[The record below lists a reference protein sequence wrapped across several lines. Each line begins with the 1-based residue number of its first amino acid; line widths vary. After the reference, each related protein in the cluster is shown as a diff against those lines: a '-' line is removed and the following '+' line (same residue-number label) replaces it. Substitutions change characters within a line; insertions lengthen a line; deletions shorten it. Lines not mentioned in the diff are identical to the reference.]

1 MIFPLIPEKKSTFV
15 LKCALLYIKKEY
27 DVTISIIQPPV
38 RDFYQTPHRH
48 AALGANTVK
57 SILETAGHKVNLYNF
72 PLWENR
78 VSTPPLP
85 RELSYLKPFLIPG
98 ETGPVSWFTQR
109 KHFGPSFEE
118 CARIVLKSNPDLVM
132 ISCFAWG
139 YAQEALQ
146 TAIAI
151 KRQSPHTLLEI
162 GGAGVSVNPGW
173 FEKTGLFRH
182 VRTGPAEENLRGFFG
197 LTEPLPPIMPV
208 IAETT
213 EYRGKPQYA
222 AMLTRG
228 CPARCSFCANY
239 LTLGREFRKVPPEE
253 ILDQLERT
261 GRKDFHLNLED
272 DNLLSDKKYF
282 LDFLAEF
289 KSRFPHA
296 TLSAENGLDYQ
307 KLTVPLAETLID
319 SGFTR
324 FNLSM
329 ASSDS
334 RILAAQKRSSRLD
347 HLTEL
352 LNHLAERGI
361 PAVTYFIAG
370 LPGDTPKSVL
380 ANLLFLS
387 RVPTEIGISPFYAV
401 PGLPGFEHPG
411 EKDLPESP
419 VYYCGSSVY
428 PWNGNL
434 STAQLITAFR
444 LSRLTNLIK
453 RVRAVRDADLSS
465 PQPSSHQLTL
475 HRELVERIFETRRLY
490 SITGKGKT
498 RQIIPVPEMDNDMVE
513 SFFTANQ
520 TVR

>member
-1 MIFPLIPEKKSTFV
+1 MI
-15 LKCALLYIKKEY
+15 
-27 DVTISIIQPPV
+27 ISIIQPPV

-48 AALGANTVK
+48 AALGANTVGK
-57 SILETAGHKVNLYNF
+57 ILEQGGHEVHLYNF
-72 PLWENR
+72 PFGGKV

-109 KHFGPSFEE
+109 KHFGPTFEE
-118 CARIVLKSNPDLVM
+118 CARICLKDHPDLVM

-139 YAQEALQ
+139 YAEESRQ
-146 TAIAI
+146 TALAI
-151 KRQSPHTLLEI
+151 KEQSPGTPIEI

-173 FEKTGLFRH
+173 FESTGLFSRI
-182 VRTGPAEENLRGFFG
+182 RTGPAEENLKDFPGVSAS
-197 LTEPLPPIMPV
+197 LPAITPV
-208 IAETT
+208 IQETPRF
-213 EYRGKPQYA
+213 RGRPQYA

-239 LTLGREFRKVPPEE
+239 LTLGREFRKVPSRE
-253 ILDQLERT
+253 ILDLLEKT
-261 GRKDFHLNLED
+261 GERAFHLNLED
-272 DNLLSDKKYF
+272 DNLLSDKEYF
-282 LDFLAEF
+282 LSFLEEF
-289 KSRFPHA
+289 HNRFPEA

-307 KLTVPLAETLID
+307 KLTISLADILIEQ
-319 SGFTR
+319 GFTR

-347 HLTEL
+347 HLTAL
-352 LNHLAERGI
+352 LHHLAEKGI

-370 LPGDTPKSVL
+370 LPGDTVESVL
-380 ANLLFLS
+380 ANLVFLS

-411 EKDLPESP
+411 TNGLPGSP
-419 VYYCGSSVY
+419 VLYCGSSVY

-434 STAQLITAFR
+434 TTAQLISAFR

-453 RVRAVRDADLSS
+453 LMSITPARDADLRPPHS
-465 PQPSSHQLTL
+465 PEEKL
-475 HRELVERIFETRRLY
+475 HKDLIGNIFQSRRLH
-490 SITGKGKT
+490 SITGKGKN
-498 RQIIPVPEMDNDMVE
+498 RQLIPVPHMDDEMVE
-513 SFFTANQ
+513 RFLQEIA
-520 TVR
+520 